1 MKKIMKKI
9 TLIMA
14 SLFILT
20 PGCKAQSGGVGF
32 WAGADS
38 CLTNGIDL
46 LVVIDATSSMSGA
59 LNNIKTQVASLM
71 DAVVVAS
78 SNNYRL
84 ALIATYDYPSDP
96 QEYIIVERLRP
107 NNKETFI
114 SGLNAIALGH
124 GGDIPEPWANSA
136 IVGISMNGHDGGTSL
151 MLSNAYRMVLVV
163 TDAPDKKTP
172 SFPGFPNSLEQL
184 QNTVSDPEY
193 GMSFLALHV
202 GDYSLAEAD
211 LKSVVNVSR
220 NGVYSQVSSNGSGSV
235 DAIVDAILSACEN
248 SIQ

>member
-1 MKKIMKKI
+1 MKKLMI
-9 TLIMA
+9 TIA
-14 SLFILT
+14 SLIILA
-20 PGCKAQSGGVGF
+20 PGCKAQSGGIGF
-32 WAGADS
+32 WTGADS

-46 LVVIDATSSMSGA
+46 LVVIDATGSMGGA
-59 LNNIKTQVASLM
+59 LNNIKTQVASLI
-71 DAVVVAS
+71 DVVVGAS

-84 ALIATYDYPSDP
+84 GLIATYDYPSDP

-114 SGLNAIALGH
+114 SGLNSVTLGY
-124 GGDIPEPWANSA
+124 GGDDPEPWANSSL
-136 IVGISMNGHDGGTSL
+136 IGISMSGHDGGTSL

-163 TDAPDKKTP
+163 TDAPDKKAP
-172 SFPGFPNSLEQL
+172 GPFPDFPNSLEVL
-184 QNTVSDPEY
+184 QNTVSNPEY

-202 GDYSLAEAD
+202 GTLPSAEAD

-220 NGVYSQVSSNGSGSV
+220 NGVYSQVSSDGSGSV